1 MEEIIRDNYFAYRAA
16 YEAMYPKEFNCH
28 SWDEI
33 EGEWLRVQ
41 VLNCRKPAGAE
52 DIQTYGSRIG
62 DAVLKAVNNA
72 AKALKP
78 KREGDRAY

>member
-1 MEEIIRDNYFAYRAA
+1 MEKIIRENDPAYRAA
-16 YEAMYPKEFNCH
+16 YKAMYPKECH

-41 VLNCRKPAGAE
+41 MLNCRKPAGAE

-62 DAVLKAVNNA
+62 DAVLKAINSA
-72 AKALKP
+72 AKFL
-78 KREGDRAY
+78 